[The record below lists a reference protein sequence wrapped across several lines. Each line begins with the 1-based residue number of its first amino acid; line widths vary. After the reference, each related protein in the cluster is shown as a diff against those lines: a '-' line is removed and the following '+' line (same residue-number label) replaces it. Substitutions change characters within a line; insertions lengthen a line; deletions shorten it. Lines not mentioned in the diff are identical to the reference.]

1 MSPYWYVKSEDTQ
14 EEHSKKT
21 ITWIIFRLLHG
32 KVEKKNIFNWLT
44 EILYSLGLFIWIE
57 MAVLGSM

>member
-14 EEHSKKT
+14 EELSKKT
-21 ITWIIFRLLHG
+21 ISWIIFRLLHG
-32 KVEKKNIFNWLT
+32 KVEKNKHLQLT

>member
-32 KVEKKNIFNWLT
+32 KVEKKQHLQLT

-57 MAVLGSM
+57 TAVLGSM

>member
-21 ITWIIFRLLHG
+21 ISWIIFRLLHG
-32 KVEKKNIFNWLT
+32 KVETNKNLQLT